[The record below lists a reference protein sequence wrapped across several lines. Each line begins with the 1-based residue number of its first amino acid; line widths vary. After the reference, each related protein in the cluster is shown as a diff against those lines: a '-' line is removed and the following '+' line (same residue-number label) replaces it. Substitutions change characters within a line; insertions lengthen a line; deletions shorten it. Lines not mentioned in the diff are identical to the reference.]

1 MQVVGRALSCLGGC
15 GSRGGDTRPRGKAG
29 QLSSARGTVRARPLL
44 VRQRS
49 RAHTH
54 AHTRANPKAR
64 GRGGVHRLERWSSRC
79 PMVQPPTPSES
90 YHCAGCATPWGHH
103 LSMWGTARAWRCSGG
118 GRAARGL
125 EERRGLA
132 AREGNQVC
140 VVVFHDTWCATTAP
154 MWDTCVVGHD
164 GWGQGRDGHARAGHA
179 AQRREGDMLAMHTRR
194 VHGLCACRAPLR
206 GLTLCVVR
214 LCRWRLDGLT
224 AVTVALL
231 MSLCMAHRR
240 RRCTLDGPLHDL
252 GTRRIPAWGCRCL
265 ARAPRPE
272 AQRLTPTHT
281 RVHVSC
287 RRFVAALP

>member
-103 LSMWGTARAWRCSGG
+103 LSMWGTARAWCCSGG

-125 EERRGLA
+125 GERRGLA

-140 VVVFHDTWCATTAP
+140 GEGTRGVPQHRCGTLAWWV
-154 MWDTCVVGHD
+154 MMD
-164 GWGQGRDGHARAGHA
+164 GGKGGMGTQGRGTQRKGEKAICLRCTRAG
-179 AQRREGDMLAMHTRR
+179 
-194 VHGLCACRAPLR
+194 
-206 GLTLCVVR
+206 
-214 LCRWRLDGLT
+214 
-224 AVTVALL
+224 
-231 MSLCMAHRR
+231 CMA
-240 RRCTLDGPLHDL
+240 CVPV
-252 GTRRIPAWGCRCL
+252 
-265 ARAPRPE
+265 ARHSE
-272 AQRLTPTHT
+272 
-281 RVHVSC
+281 V
-287 RRFVAALP
+287 